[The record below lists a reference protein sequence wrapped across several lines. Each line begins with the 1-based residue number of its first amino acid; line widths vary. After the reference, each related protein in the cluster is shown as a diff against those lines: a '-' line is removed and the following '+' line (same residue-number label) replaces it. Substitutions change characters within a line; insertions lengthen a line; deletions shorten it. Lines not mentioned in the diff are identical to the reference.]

1 MLFILTFRVLFA
13 ICLIFKK
20 FCVSCEPYT
29 FAGLDFCKHNC
40 RHNTQNGFCFCSEY
54 TFIHF
59 MGEALVC
66 IRLFHMFLYMQ
77 VPIFFILVCF
87 SPWFVW
93 NLSAQSLSIHRSLMH
108 SAILSACTVCLFSS
122 YLVGMVCPDSSCY
135 CVSYTKIN
143 NKLLLI
149 ISLYLLIF
157 NFQIINV
164 WCVWWQSILLCET
177 SALPLHSLL
186 YKQQEEVFCKQFWQ
200 QNRDSKCF
208 VSL

>member
-29 FAGLDFCKHNC
+29 CACLDFCKHNC
-40 RHNTQNGFCFCSEY
+40 HHNTQNGFCFCSVY
-54 TFIHF
+54 MFIHL

-77 VPIFFILVCF
+77 VPIVFILVCF
-87 SPWFVW
+87 SPWFEW
-93 NLSAQSLSIHRSLMH
+93 NLSAQSLSIHRLLVH

-135 CVSYTKIN
+135 CVSYIQRSIIHY
-143 NKLLLI
+143 LLI

-157 NFQIINV
+157 SSSSSSPS
-164 WCVWWQSILLCET
+164 SILMPTQLPNHKRLMCLMAVIDIT
-177 SALPLHSLL
+177 MWNICINFALPSA
-186 YKQQEEVFCKQFWQ
+186 
-200 QNRDSKCF
+200 
-208 VSL
+208 